1 MIIGMEDATLQ
12 KESLKNLGFV
22 GIWLELVIFCEVK

>member
-1 MIIGMEDATLQ
+1 MIGVKDATLR

>member
-1 MIIGMEDATLQ
+1 MIIAVKDATLR
-12 KESLKNLGFV
+12 KESLTNLGFA